1 MRLPVLLSSISAF
14 KFIRLDPNKVHNV
27 HNPSRLKL
35 RLGLSHL
42 RAHKFKHNFSDCLD
56 ELCISGT
63 NIDSMKSF
71 PLPLSSICIRMTN
84 PYGESL

>member
-56 ELCISGT
+56 ELCSCST
-63 NIDSMKSF
+63 NIEATNHF
-71 PLPLSSICIRMTN
+71 HLQCPLYLSERQS
-84 PYGESL
+84 